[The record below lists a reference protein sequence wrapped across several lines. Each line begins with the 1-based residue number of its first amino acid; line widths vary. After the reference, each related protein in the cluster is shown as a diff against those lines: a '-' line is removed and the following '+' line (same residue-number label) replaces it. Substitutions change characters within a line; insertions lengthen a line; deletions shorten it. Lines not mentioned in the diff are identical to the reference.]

1 MKKDLLPDSLIKNND
16 NLQNIEEHKITK
28 SKFHDK
34 INSQNLS
41 SNKEIISSYN
51 NSYLNLSEESLNIL
65 NSNYF
70 LLNIIFYKYI
80 KINNLIYI

>member
-34 INSQNLS
+34 INHT
-41 SNKEIISSYN
+41 
-51 NSYLNLSEESLNIL
+51 
-65 NSNYF
+65 
-70 LLNIIFYKYI
+70 
-80 KINNLIYI
+80 